1 MINEDD
7 TIYHIYAKNKCLY
20 ICLEKE
26 EFEEKWQML
35 NIMVGLMQTDYSHN
49 DLSYVKLEPN
59 HGVQGLDKVVYYE
72 PAGSDSY

>member
-20 ICLEKE
+20 HNLEKE
-26 EFEEKWQML
+26 DFEEKWKLL
-35 NIMVGLMQTDYSHN
+35 NVMVGLMQTDYSHN

-59 HGVQGLDKVVYYE
+59 HGVHGLDKVVYYE

>member
-20 ICLEKE
+20 NCLEKE

-49 DLSYVKLEPN
+49 DLSYVKLELP
-59 HGVQGLDKVVYYE
+59 GIVCVTFCQVSALEIVY
-72 PAGSDSY
+72 

>member
-1 MINEDD
+1 
-7 TIYHIYAKNKCLY
+7 
-20 ICLEKE
+20 
-26 EFEEKWQML
+26 ML